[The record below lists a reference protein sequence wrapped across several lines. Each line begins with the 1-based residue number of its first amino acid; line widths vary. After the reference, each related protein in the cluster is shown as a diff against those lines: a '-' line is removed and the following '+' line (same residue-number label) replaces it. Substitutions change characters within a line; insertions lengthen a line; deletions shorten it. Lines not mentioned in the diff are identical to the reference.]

1 MNIVLM
7 FGGKS
12 GEHEVSLISGAS
24 VARHIP
30 KDGNRISL
38 VGIDRD
44 GAWYLQDDSLLEMV
58 RTNPDAALSI
68 TADPARR
75 VQVVPGGGCTG
86 ALRCGDTSIPADV
99 VFPVLHGTFGEDG
112 TIQGLFEMAELP
124 YVGGGVMASAIAMD
138 KEKSKVIWQEAGLP
152 IVPFLTVREAEWTA
166 GDSTA
171 QGAGRHTVCSTIEE
185 TFTWPVFVKP
195 ARAGSSV
202 GACKAVDR
210 ASLAECLDEAFRWD
224 TKILVEPF
232 ITAREIECSVTGN
245 GRAVAYEPGE
255 IAPTHEFYDY
265 EAKYIDPDG
274 AVLIIPAPLTAEQKE
289 QVTSLA
295 CRAYELLDLDG
306 LSRVDFFLDKTCG
319 KLYLNEIN
327 TLPGFTSISMF
338 PRMCEAAGLNY
349 PDLITH
355 LLDLARERFEHS
367 RRLRTT
373 RA

>member
-1 MNIVLM
+1 M

-152 IVPFLTVREAEWTA
+152 IVPFSPSAKPNGLPEIQPHRAPAAIPCVPRLKTP
-166 GDSTA
+166 SP
-171 QGAGRHTVCSTIEE
+171 GRFS
-185 TFTWPVFVKP
+185 
-195 ARAGSSV
+195 
-202 GACKAVDR
+202 
-210 ASLAECLDEAFRWD
+210 
-224 TKILVEPF
+224 
-232 ITAREIECSVTGN
+232 
-245 GRAVAYEPGE
+245 
-255 IAPTHEFYDY
+255 
-265 EAKYIDPDG
+265 
-274 AVLIIPAPLTAEQKE
+274 
-289 QVTSLA
+289 
-295 CRAYELLDLDG
+295 
-306 LSRVDFFLDKTCG
+306 LSR
-319 KLYLNEIN
+319 
-327 TLPGFTSISMF
+327 
-338 PRMCEAAGLNY
+338 R
-349 PDLITH
+349 
-355 LLDLARERFEHS
+355 ARGAR
-367 RRLRTT
+367 
-373 RA
+373 

>member
-171 QGAGRHTVCSTIEE
+171 QGAGRHTVCSTIE
-185 TFTWPVFVKP
+185 KP
-195 ARAGSSV
+195 S
-202 GACKAVDR
+202 
-210 ASLAECLDEAFRWD
+210 
-224 TKILVEPF
+224 P
-232 ITAREIECSVTGN
+232 
-245 GRAVAYEPGE
+245 GR
-255 IAPTHEFYDY
+255 F
-265 EAKYIDPDG
+265 
-274 AVLIIPAPLTAEQKE
+274 
-289 QVTSLA
+289 S
-295 CRAYELLDLDG
+295 
-306 LSRVDFFLDKTCG
+306 
-319 KLYLNEIN
+319 
-327 TLPGFTSISMF
+327 
-338 PRMCEAAGLNY
+338 
-349 PDLITH
+349 
-355 LLDLARERFEHS
+355 
-367 RRLRTT
+367 
-373 RA
+373 